1 MLGPLKRMSFLAISF
16 CEDIDS
22 LAHLS
27 GETAL
32 NPRSACRHKMLNQHS
47 TWFSQEAW
55 VGV

>member
-27 GETAL
+27 GRDGTQPPKRLPPQNAKPAL
-32 NPRSACRHKMLNQHS
+32 HL
-47 TWFSQEAW
+47 
-55 VGV
+55 V